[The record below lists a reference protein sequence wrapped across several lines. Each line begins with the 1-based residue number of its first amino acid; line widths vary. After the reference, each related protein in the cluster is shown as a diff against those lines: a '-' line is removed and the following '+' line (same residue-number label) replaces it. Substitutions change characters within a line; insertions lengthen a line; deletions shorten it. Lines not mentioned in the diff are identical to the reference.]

1 MIHYLPPT
9 LGSHFDGFQDLAILA
24 EDARELFSNRLEVDF
39 SRCAVFDPNMAAPLA
54 AVLAEIA
61 DRFNTIEIVRV
72 PMVIER
78 ILRKNRFLVMYG
90 YSPIEEETPTTIP
103 LRRIQLSDEGLFAEY
118 IQQHISGKGIPSIS
132 DALGR
137 VLRQS
142 IFEVFQNA
150 VIHSQSRLGVFVCG
164 QFLPLD
170 QRLQL
175 TLADAGVG
183 IHANVQKFLGREI
196 SSADALRWVLE
207 AGNTTKIGA
216 QPGGVGLK
224 FVKEFISANRGKL
237 QIVSH
242 RGYYEFCD
250 GKDNFQDFTADF
262 PGTTVNM
269 QINTADT
276 NAYGS
281 KSEISPNDIF

>member
-1 MIHYLPPT
+1 MIHYLPPI
-9 LGSHFDGFQDLAILA
+9 LAGNFKGFEDLAILA
-24 EDARELFSNRLEVDF
+24 EDAGELFSNRLEIDF
-39 SRCAVFDPNMAAPLA
+39 SRCSFFDLNMAAPLA
-54 AVLAEIA
+54 AVLAGVA

-72 PMVIER
+72 PIVIER

-90 YSPIEEETPTTIP
+90 YGAIEEETSTTIP

-118 IQQHISGKGIPSIS
+118 IQQHIGGKGIPSIS

-164 QFLPLD
+164 QFLPLE

-183 IHANVQKFLGREI
+183 IHANVQEFLGREI
-196 SSADALRWVLE
+196 SSPDALRWVLE

-224 FVKEFISANRGKL
+224 FLKEFISLNRGKL
-237 QIVSH
+237 QMASH
-242 RGYYEFCD
+242 RGHYESSED
-250 GKDNFQDFTADF
+250 KDQFDNLSAHF

-276 NAYGS
+276 NAYGP
-281 KSEISPNDIF
+281 KSAISPTDIF

>member
-1 MIHYLPPT
+1 MIHYLPPNL
-9 LGSHFDGFQDLAILA
+9 LGNFRGFEDLAILA

-39 SRCAVFDPNMAAPLA
+39 SRCASFDPNMAAPLG
-54 AVLAEIA
+54 AVLADIA
-61 DRFNTIEIVRV
+61 DRFNTIEIVGV

-90 YSPIEEETPTTIP
+90 YSPIEEETSTTIP

-118 IQQHISGKGIPSIS
+118 IQQHIGGKGIPSIS

-164 QFLPLD
+164 QFLPLE

-175 TLADAGVG
+175 TVADAGIG
-183 IHANVQKFLGREI
+183 IQANVRQFLGREV
-196 SSADALRWVLE
+196 SAPDALRWVLE

-224 FVKEFISANRGKL
+224 FLKEFISLNRGKL
-237 QIVSH
+237 QIASG
-242 RGYYEFCD
+242 RGYYGFS
-250 GKDNFQDFTADF
+250 DNDETFSGLTGDF
-262 PGTTVNM
+262 PGTTVNL
-269 QINTADT
+269 QINSADT

-281 KSEISPNDIF
+281 KYEISPDDIF